1 MSSFKRQISLCH
13 FLLITLLG
21 SESAAEA
28 FATKA
33 QLVPSTRARN
43 ARHHATVP
51 VLLRSIRED
60 SAEITKQPGSS
71 DSGRIGFED
80 SAVSRYLQSKLAVT
94 DETVGLLVLLTVP
107 VVWGTYVPVVRF
119 LYEIDP
125 PIPGFVFSVCYFA
138 LASLTTLS
146 MLAFGNTNELFRSQP
161 TNSEPIGSLG
171 REEDYPETSAVFDMP
186 ILGGLELGGYLFLGN
201 CLQVVGL
208 KTVSADTAGFLVQL
222 TTILVPLF
230 SAIAAGNLFSVSA
243 RTWIACL
250 IALGG
255 ITIMGIDFPEGVDS
269 LTSLLA
275 SFSTPTVV
283 PSLARGEYLIVAAA
297 VSYTMHVVRLGQYAR
312 HTTPLKLAAAK
323 ATVETVLSGLLVL
336 VLVLVVGDGSS
347 TATGVLGYAQGAGR
361 EITEFF
367 ANVQERM
374 AEGTLATTSIQKAV
388 GATMWAGWVSTAYVV
403 YAQSFGQQRV
413 GASNANLIYSLQP
426 IFTALFAYVLLGE
439 SMDPMDFVGGGLIL
453 LAVLLVASGPL
464 TNEESPKAT
473 EIKDAF

>member
-1 MSSFKRQISLCH
+1 
-13 FLLITLLG
+13 
-21 SESAAEA
+21 
-28 FATKA
+28 
-33 QLVPSTRARN
+33 
-43 ARHHATVP
+43 
-51 VLLRSIRED
+51 
-60 SAEITKQPGSS
+60 
-71 DSGRIGFED
+71 
-80 SAVSRYLQSKLAVT
+80 
-94 DETVGLLVLLTVP
+94 
-107 VVWGTYVPVVRF
+107 
-119 LYEIDP
+119 
-125 PIPGFVFSVCYFA
+125 
-138 LASLTTLS
+138 
-146 MLAFGNTNELFRSQP
+146 
-161 TNSEPIGSLG
+161 
-171 REEDYPETSAVFDMP
+171 
-186 ILGGLELGGYLFLGN
+186 
-201 CLQVVGL
+201 
-208 KTVSADTAGFLVQL
+208 L

-439 SMDPMDFVGGGLIL
+439 SMDPMGFVGGGLIL